1 MEHIRNIT
9 KALLRA
15 IAGRLNEEA
24 WRNNQARVTDT
35 KIANKLHLTK
45 TTYSRLSTG
54 VQTPTSEVYQR
65 IIDMAKTVLGGR
77 ITTEIIE
84 TYNIKTDTLTWNR
97 ENTQ

>member
-15 IAGRLNEEA
+15 IAGKVNEEA

-35 KIANKLHLTK
+35 KIANVLHITK

-54 VQTPTSEVYQR
+54 IQTPTSEVYQR
-65 IIDMAKTVLGGR
+65 IIDMAKAVLGGR

-84 TYNIKTDTLTWNR
+84 TYNIKTNTLTWNR

>member
-24 WRNNQARVTDT
+24 WKANQPRITDT
-35 KIANKLHLTK
+35 KIANILHLTK

-65 IIDMAKTVLGGR
+65 IIDLAKTVLGSQT
-77 ITTEIIE
+77 TTEIINK
-84 TYNIKTDTLTWNR
+84 YNIEINPLTWQI

>member
-35 KIANKLHLTK
+35 KIANILHLTK

-54 VQTPTSEVYQR
+54 VQTPTSQVYQR
-65 IIDMAKTVLGGR
+65 IIDLAKTVLGGR

-84 TYNIKTDTLTWNR
+84 TYNIKTNTLTWNR

>member
-24 WRNNQARVTDT
+24 WRNNQARITDT
-35 KIANKLHLTK
+35 KIANVLNITK

-65 IIDMAKTVLGGR
+65 IIDMAKTVLGSHT
-77 ITTEIIE
+77 TTEIINKYKIE
-84 TYNIKTDTLTWNR
+84 INPFPWQI

>member
-35 KIANKLHLTK
+35 KIANILHLTK

-84 TYNIKTDTLTWNR
+84 KYNIKTDTLTWSQ

>member
-35 KIANKLHLTK
+35 KIANILHLTK